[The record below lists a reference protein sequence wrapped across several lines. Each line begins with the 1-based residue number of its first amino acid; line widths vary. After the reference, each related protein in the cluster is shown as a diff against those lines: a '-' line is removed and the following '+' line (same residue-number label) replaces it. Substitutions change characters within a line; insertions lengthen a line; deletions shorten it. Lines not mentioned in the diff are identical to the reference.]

1 VFEGSHFCVFPSEC
15 SAGSE
20 VSRRDIR
27 ASGSLLMPPRSVAE
41 GPSSFWVL
49 VDASPTRWSRG
60 GSCLAQGRVPCVS
73 CAVALPPVFAT
84 LLLLLPAAPTYHT
97 DSSRLLPVV
106 LDAASSR
113 LRSRGAGSWVGFKLL
128 VSASRCLSLL
138 LCFSYSLF
146 PLCLSYLL
154 PSLSVCNYYIPNE
167 IHAKPCSRKK
177 ELTTK

>member
-1 VFEGSHFCVFPSEC
+1 
-15 SAGSE
+15 

-49 VDASPTRWSRG
+49 VDGSPTRWSRG
-60 GSCLAQGRVPCVS
+60 GSCLAQGCVPCVS
-73 CAVALPPVFAT
+73 SAVALPPVFAT
-84 LLLLLPAAPTYHT
+84 LLLLLSAAPTYHT

-128 VSASRCLSLL
+128 VSASRLSLL

>member
-128 VSASRCLSLL
+128 VSASRLSLL

-154 PSLSVCNYYIPNE
+154 PSLSVITTFLMKYML
-167 IHAKPCSRKK
+167 SRVLEKK